1 MNGRLAKT
9 LSSLLAPGTPGTIA
23 ALGRRA
29 LPALMALL
37 ALLAPAA
44 LLLTP
49 LAIAAGCGKASPTAP
64 TGSTLTLNINP
75 TTVVSARGTA
85 LATAT
90 LIRPNGTPDPG
101 AQVTFNT
108 TLGTFSPTVVAT
120 KNNGTAT
127 STLTGSGLAGT
138 AKVTAFSGAVMSTEV
153 DVMLGS
159 LGASITLQASPA
171 TLSASLPPGGAKI
184 NLVAVVRDATGLPEP
199 GEEVNFTTTVGTLR
213 SGGGLVP
220 TDATGKATDVLTVKP
235 TDISTQTTIVVGADT
250 ANGSGA
256 IQNAMFTI
264 NILTVSAATIVV
276 SGNPTTLPA
285 SGGNVNLSAL
295 VRDAIGNP
303 VANVGVSFSTTIG
316 TFKSSGTSQGAIQTT
331 GTDGT
336 VTDTLV
342 VQPQTAATSGAVTAS
357 APGAGGSLISSTPL
371 TITVLAPTGR
381 APR

>member
-9 LSSLLAPGTPGTIA
+9 LSSLLAPDAVA

-44 LLLTP
+44 LLLAP

-64 TGSTLTLNINP
+64 SGSTLTLNINP
-75 TTVVSARGTA
+75 TTVTSARGTA

-108 TLGTFSPTVVAT
+108 TLGSFSPVVVAT
-120 KNNGTAT
+120 KNNGTAS

-138 AKVTAFSGAVMSTEV
+138 AKVTAFSGAVMASEV
-153 DVMLGS
+153 DVMIGS

-171 TLSASLPPGGAKI
+171 TLSASLPPAGAKV

-213 SGGGLVP
+213 SGGGLVS
-220 TDATGKATDVLTVKP
+220 TDATGKATDLLTVKP

-250 ANGSGA
+250 ANGMGA

-264 NILTVSAATIVV
+264 NILTNAAATIVV

-285 SGGNVNLSAL
+285 SGGNVNLTAL

-303 VANVGVSFSTTIG
+303 VANVGVSFATTIG
-316 TFKSSGTSQGAIQTT
+316 TFQSSGTSQGAIQTS

-371 TITVLAPTGR
+371 TITVLAPTGKPHR
-381 APR
+381 